1 MLCYHFFLDYYKACE
16 GQSKTPMSVHKILNL
31 RKDTSS
37 LYYDFIEYFV
47 SAVVGKNHYNSCRS
61 YKLLSE
67 FTTVSDEALA
77 ILIYENNID
86 TWKDMANRKITK
98 NSNVSRK
105 YTNGGSTQGQVG
117 SSRKYQGWSSSGM
130 IQFNELYNLVEEDC
144 ESLHAKAFE
153 ESFLDFC
160 VNGGVNGKKKKPT
173 KLLYETIVICHS
185 LWSEPKILDNNGIV
199 NISKTDLSVLHSQD
213 EDNNSTEEENNIVE
227 HGDSD
232 EDEDPYGN
240 IKSRHKLVASAT
252 EQV

>member
-1 MLCYHFFLDYYKACE
+1 
-16 GQSKTPMSVHKILNL
+16 MSVHKILKL
-31 RKDTSS
+31 RKDSSS

-47 SAVVGKNHYNSCRS
+47 SSVVGKNHYNSCRS

-105 YTNGGSTQGQVG
+105 YTNGGSSQGQVG
-117 SSRKYQGWSSSGM
+117 SSQKYQGWSSSGM
-130 IQFNELYNLVEEDC
+130 KQFNELYNLVEEDC

-160 VNGGVNGKKKKPT
+160 IGGGVSGKKKKPT

-185 LWSEPKILDNNGIV
+185 LWSEPKKVDDNIIV
-199 NISKTDLSVLHSQD
+199 NTSNTALSVLHSQD
-213 EDNNSTEEENNIVE
+213 DANNSTDEDNNIVE
-227 HGDSD
+227 HEDAD

-240 IKSRHKLVASAT
+240 IQSRHKIVATTT